1 MSNLPCTLD
10 AKGLAALLHKSEST
24 ILRDVSRSPGS
35 LPPFIKAGKKT
46 IWLTQVVFDWLS
58 GKSSEQVTIK
68 IEIGSS
74 TMVVGQKNRPP
85 IMMPSLAEMMM
96 SASKSKQA

>member
-1 MSNLPCTLD
+1 MSLPCTLD
-10 AKGLAALLHKSEST
+10 AAGLAALLHKSEST
-24 ILRDVSRSPGS
+24 ILRDVTRNPKS
-35 LPPFIKAGKKT
+35 LPPFIKVGKKT

-58 GKSSEQVTIK
+58 GKFSEPVTIK

-74 TMVVGQKNRPP
+74 AASVGQKNRLPA
-85 IMMPSLAEMMM
+85 MPSLAEMMM